1 MNMSAHFSPAA
12 LKFLKA
18 LTRNNDRDWF
28 NARKETYEAELKAPM
43 LAVIAEVND
52 ALAGIAPQFVR
63 DPAKCMMRIYRDI
76 RFSPNKQPYKTNI
89 AAWWARAGLEK
100 TSGAGFYL
108 ELSPDALRIAAG
120 AYMPEKAQL
129 LAIRRMLL
137 DDHEELR
144 RFFSPKYLR
153 GRMEPF
159 DGQKM
164 TRGPKGFPADHPA
177 LDLILHRQWG
187 IMATLPTEI
196 ALSPNLGK
204 EIASRF
210 QLALPLVELLNR
222 PVTAKPE
229 HLCFSGFP
237 EGSKAKTN

>member
-1 MNMSAHFSPAA
+1 MKGTKMSTHFTPAA
-12 LKFLKA
+12 LKFLNGLK
-18 LTRNNDRDWF
+18 RNNDRDWF
-28 NARKETYEAELKAPM
+28 NARKDVYEAQLKAPM
-43 LAVIAEVND
+43 LALIAETND
-52 ALAGIAPQFVR
+52 ALAGFAPEFVR

-76 RFSPNKQPYKTNI
+76 RFSPNKQPYKINV

-120 AYMPEKAQL
+120 AYMPEKEQL

-137 DDHEELR
+137 DRHKELR
-144 RFFSPKYLR
+144 RLLSTKYLK

-164 TRGPKGFPADHPA
+164 TRGPKGFPLDHPA

-187 IMATLPTEI
+187 VMATLPTEI
-196 ALSPNLGK
+196 ALSPILGK
-204 EIASRF
+204 QIVSRF
-210 QLALPLVELLNR
+210 QLALPMVELLNG
-222 PVTAKPE
+222 PLTAK
-229 HLCFSGFP
+229 
-237 EGSKAKTN
+237 SKSSLF

>member
-1 MNMSAHFSPAA
+1 MSAHFSPAA
-12 LKFLKA
+12 LKFLKS
-18 LTRNNDRDWF
+18 LRRNNDRDWF
-28 NARKETYEAELKAPM
+28 NARKDVYEAELKTPM
-43 LAVIAEVND
+43 LAVITQVND
-52 ALAGIAPQFVR
+52 ALADFAPQFVR

-89 AAWWARAGLEK
+89 AAWWASAGLEK

-120 AYMPEKAQL
+120 AYMPEKDQL

-137 DDHEELR
+137 DKHDELR
-144 RFFSPKYLR
+144 RLFSVKYLK

-164 TRGPKGFPADHPA
+164 TRGPKGFPAEHPA

-187 IMATLPTEI
+187 IMATLPTEV
-196 ALSPNLGK
+196 ALSPVLGK
-204 EIASRF
+204 EIVSRF
-210 QLALPLVELLNR
+210 QLALPLVELLNK
-222 PVTAKPE
+222 PLTAK
-229 HLCFSGFP
+229 
-237 EGSKAKTN
+237 SKPVLF

>member
-1 MNMSAHFSPAA
+1 MKTSAHFTPAA
-12 LKFLKA
+12 LKFLKG
-18 LTRNNDRDWF
+18 LERNNDRDWF
-28 NARKETYEAELKAPM
+28 NARKDVYEAELKAPM

-52 ALAGIAPQFVR
+52 ALAGFAPQFVR
-63 DPAKCMMRIYRDI
+63 DPAKCLMRIYRDI

-120 AYMPEKAQL
+120 AYMPEKNQL

-137 DDHEELR
+137 DEHKELR
-144 RFFSPKYLR
+144 RLLSPKYLR
-153 GRMEPF
+153 GRMERF

-177 LDLILHRQWG
+177 LDLILCRQWG
-187 IMATLPTEI
+187 IIATLPKEI
-196 ALSPNLGK
+196 ALSSILGS
-204 EIASRF
+204 EIASHF
-210 QLALPLVELLNR
+210 KLAFPLVEFLNR
-222 PVTAKPE
+222 PLTAKPKSSV
-229 HLCFSGFP
+229 F
-237 EGSKAKTN
+237 

>member
-1 MNMSAHFSPAA
+1 MSAHFSPAA
-12 LKFLKA
+12 LKFLKS
-18 LTRNNDRDWF
+18 LRRNNDRDWF
-28 NARKETYEAELKAPM
+28 NARKDVYEAELKTPM
-43 LAVIAEVND
+43 LAVITQVND
-52 ALAGIAPQFVR
+52 ALADFAPQFVR

-89 AAWWARAGLEK
+89 AAWWASAGLEK

-120 AYMPEKAQL
+120 AYMPEKDQL

-137 DDHEELR
+137 DKHDELR
-144 RFFSPKYLR
+144 RLFSVKYLK

-164 TRGPKGFPADHPA
+164 TRGPKGFPVEHPA

-187 IMATLPTEI
+187 IMATLPTEV
-196 ALSPNLGK
+196 ALSPVLGK
-204 EIASRF
+204 EIVSRF
-210 QLALPLVELLNR
+210 QLALPLVELLNK
-222 PVTAKPE
+222 PLTAK
-229 HLCFSGFP
+229 
-237 EGSKAKTN
+237 SKPVLF